1 MDSIQNTNHIFFITD
16 KNYIIPKINESILIQ
31 KYFDISKNRL
41 LSFTIQNDEL
51 FIILNQATF
60 GSAFFGNTVLTEPKY
75 FIIKK
80 FCPIYLLIQIIYNP
94 QKDEEK
100 KNLLSNEFLDTNVI
114 IQKYEDKLKELKDKN
129 DLFNNNFE
137 SIFKSSM
144 NFVKYIFDKYSN
156 CIELI
161 SEIKELSNDGD
172 KKICVKTCESKV
184 FNFLNSKINLNLLEK
199 KEIEESGI
207 KDEQEKDI
215 LIKRKIYE
223 KITIVEPFLPGDL
236 FKNYLNYKHID
247 FLNDDEISMISN
259 ESNKNHNKR
268 KRKEEKSEKRTAK
281 KKKEVSKNQRSMNDF
296 FKPK

>member
-60 GSAFFGNTVLTEPKY
+60 GSAFFGNIVLTEPKY